1 MALYFIWISE
11 GKIYIMS
18 PPFPKRVIINEIF
31 SQFFVDI
38 TVIDMCMSIKM
49 WQHFLSI
56 RECNVDKFVYT
67 QNWILLKI
75 QENWSTKMLMNH
87 SILRI
92 ELESKIFYKWNWH
105 VNLNISWLSSI
116 KEAVVIN
123 WVISPVVSVSD
134 VPGQGLE
141 FPVRISVWSRRREK
155 SPGKETAGKLEH

>member
-1 MALYFIWISE
+1 MKYFPVWT
-11 GKIYIMS
+11 
-18 PPFPKRVIINEIF
+18 P
-31 SQFFVDI
+31 FFVDI

-92 ELESKIFYKWNWH
+92 ELESKIFYKWNRH
-105 VNLNISWLSSI
+105 VNLNLPVSWLSSI

-141 FPVRISVWSRRREK
+141 FPVRISVWSRWREK

>member
-1 MALYFIWISE
+1 MKYFPVWT
-11 GKIYIMS
+11 
-18 PPFPKRVIINEIF
+18 P
-31 SQFFVDI
+31 FFVDI

-49 WQHFLSI
+49 WQHFFSI

-67 QNWILLKI
+67 QNWIFLKI

-92 ELESKIFYKWNWH
+92 ELESKIFYKWNRH

-141 FPVRISVWSRRREK
+141 FPVRISVWSRWREK